1 MMLILENMN
10 NKRWR
15 IYVSKKRE
23 DLYSYGVDLKFI
35 IKDKVTLE
43 LKAQK
48 ISDDVLTHRILE
60 CIETYAISE
69 GRE

>member
-1 MMLILENMN
+1 MF
-10 NKRWR
+10 R
-15 IYVSKKRE
+15 KKRE
-23 DLYSYGVDLKFI
+23 DLYSYGVDLKFVI
-35 IKDKVTLE
+35 NDKVTLE

-69 GRE
+69 GRRE